1 MTIALLI
8 SQPPLGE
15 GESEG
20 SIGRVAAI
28 ALVEIGGRGYVPPFL
43 CLAPNYRKS
52 VDQVLALLQVLNCEV
67 DLVVR
72 TKTAQLRAANR
83 PFRRLPLRLS
93 YVRRIVIWLCNQLR
107 RSIGPFMRSRTARV
121 DR

>member
-43 CLAPNYRKS
+43 CLAHNYRKS
-52 VDQVLALLQVLNCEV
+52 VDQYDLLMKPFSKSDLLQRVRQVL
-67 DLVVR
+67 VR
-72 TKTAQLRAANR
+72 
-83 PFRRLPLRLS
+83 
-93 YVRRIVIWLCNQLR
+93 
-107 RSIGPFMRSRTARV
+107 
-121 DR
+121 